1 MTDGASFKDHFSA
14 QAGEYERHR
23 PGYPPELFGWLASV
37 APANERALDL
47 ATGNG
52 QAATGLAAHFAEVQA
67 TEPSEA
73 QLSRAS
79 PHPRIS
85 YLRGT
90 AERIGFPD
98 GYFDL
103 LTAAQAAH
111 WFDWP
116 RFYAEARRVL
126 RPGGIIA
133 LWTYEM
139 FTTDPEVDAVMDD
152 FYRNV
157 VGPYWPRE
165 RRHVEERYT
174 SLPFPFE
181 EIASPPFILR
191 TQWSLS
197 DVLGYLE
204 TWSAVQRYLRIR
216 GRNPVELVADPLAG
230 AWGQG
235 ERRLS
240 WPIHLRAGRG

>member
-1 MTDGASFKDHFSA
+1 MGKGSPTNLH
-14 QAGEYERHR
+14 
-23 PGYPPELFGWLASV
+23 LASNV
-37 APANERALDL
+37 ADAIVVVNEGATVSRKEAL
-47 ATGNG
+47 
-52 QAATGLAAHFAEVQA
+52 
-67 TEPSEA
+67 
-73 QLSRAS
+73 
-79 PHPRIS
+79 
-85 YLRGT
+85 
-90 AERIGFPD
+90 
-98 GYFDL
+98 
-103 LTAAQAAH
+103 
-111 WFDWP
+111 
-116 RFYAEARRVL
+116 RVL